1 MPPSPKLHFYVY
13 PERPLFNN
21 KVPQTVTYHFSVLFS
36 FTLSLTFHIR
46 INTAWISITAIAWL
60 LLCLIIINNHVT
72 LCSRWISW
80 SDMIYDYGVS
90 FKLPLHGMLYS
101 LQWWYTLLRFVS
113 IRFETINGW
122 LYVYTNWSIP
132 LITRVSTTEAI
143 ASSSIIDD
151 LLALQS

>member
-1 MPPSPKLHFYVY
+1 MLHCV
-13 PERPLFNN
+13 
-21 KVPQTVTYHFSVLFS
+21 
-36 FTLSLTFHIR
+36 
-46 INTAWISITAIAWL
+46 
-60 LLCLIIINNHVT
+60 
-72 LCSRWISW
+72 SRWISW